1 MSDDVTAFVESILAP
16 AETPKDKPAEQA
28 TESEDTG
35 QGTESEN
42 EAEATEAAVATTTK
56 SEADE
61 DVEEVTDDEEGDE
74 EEEEEVGEES
84 DEDDEDEEA
93 DEDQDTEEV
102 EDDDEPDEEEVV
114 YTTAEGDEVTLEEL
128 KRGHLRQADYTRKTQ
143 ELAEQRNEVATE
155 RDQIQQH
162 NVALAQHL
170 NLALNVI
177 EPELAQYA
185 NVNWQ
190 QLAAE
195 DPYEYAEHQAK
206 FQQAQ
211 ARYAQIQEAA
221 AVSLQQHQAQQAQ
234 AYEAKK
240 AEEAKALM
248 LAIPDLADP
257 KKGRALSEKIKDYG
271 RNTVGLSDEEAG
283 NLMDHR
289 LVLVMNKARLYDEM
303 VESAGTVRKKKR
315 SVKGPKRTV
324 RAGTPLSKGEKQAQS
339 RKAADNRL
347 KKTGSTD
354 AAVDWLLAK

>member
-1 MSDDVTAFVESILAP
+1 MSDDVTAYVESILAP
-16 AETPKDKPAEQA
+16 AETPKDTPKE

-42 EAEATEAAVATTTK
+42 EVDSVVENTATTTK
-56 SEADE
+56 SEDDD
-61 DVEEVTDDEEGDE
+61 DVEAVTDEAEDDE

-84 DEDDEDEEA
+84 DEQDDDDEED
-93 DEDQDTEEV
+93 DEDQDTEE
-102 EDDDEPDEEEVV
+102 EEEDDEPDDVV

-143 ELAEQRNEVATE
+143 ELAEQRNEVAAE
-155 RDQIQQH
+155 REGIQQH

-221 AVSLQQHQAQQAQ
+221 AASLQQHKAQQSA

-257 KKGRALSEKIKDYG
+257 KKGRALSEKIKEYG
-271 RNTVGLSDEEAG
+271 RSTVGLSDEEAG

-315 SVKGPKRTV
+315 TVKGPKRTV
-324 RAGTPLSKGEKQAQS
+324 RAGTPMSKGEKQAKS
-339 RKAADNRL
+339 RKAADQRL
-347 KKTGSTD
+347 KKTGSAD
-354 AAVDWLLAK
+354 AAVDWLLTS